1 MPGLSFS
8 NQGQNRRPGLWWIPV
23 VLIIIS
29 VMLITLC
36 VRLEGGGPF
45 AVVRGAVQTVTKPLE
60 NVCSVISTPFRNI
73 GATSNSEELAKL
85 EQENMQ
91 LRTLVAELEEY
102 RQQDQRLAAMSQ
114 FQDIYGL
121 ETLSGE
127 VMSTTSGWDRTA
139 TINKGSQDGVRVGMA
154 VMSTCGLYGQVE
166 AVTSTTCTVRLISD
180 VNSSVSAMVQNS
192 RAHGI
197 LHGSYDGTLTL
208 EYVPVEKSVGKGDI
222 VITSGSGGAYPR
234 GIVIG
239 TVRTIETDSSKL
251 YHRITVD
258 PIYSIDSCEEVLIL
272 TGSETEAATI
282 IDEALL
288 KTIIDNTNTV
298 RSEASS
304 AIAVA
309 LLNNAK
315 GRSAPMTVKPD
326 PATSQ
331 STTTGS
337 ANSTSDA
344 TSSSG
349 MSSASNSQ
357 DDEETVQQRSEDEG
371 DTGQQR
377 ESENTND
384 DARSRNEAGN

>member
-1 MPGLSFS
+1 MPGLSF
-8 NQGQNRRPGLWWIPV
+8 NQSQNRRPGFWWIPV

-45 AVVRGAVQTVTKPLE
+45 AVARGAVQTVTKPLE
-60 NVCSVISTPFRNI
+60 GVCSVISTPFRNI
-73 GATSNSEELAKL
+73 GASGESEEVAKL
-85 EQENMQ
+85 EKENSQ

-102 RQQDQRLAAMSQ
+102 RQQDQRLAAMSE
-114 FQDIYGL
+114 FLDIYGL

-139 TINKGSQDGVRVGMA
+139 TINKGSKDGVRVGMG
-154 VMSTCGLYGQVE
+154 VMSSCGLFGQVE
-166 AVTSTTCTVRLISD
+166 AVTNDTCTVRLIND
-180 VNSSVSAMVQNS
+180 ANSSVSAMVQNS

-197 LHGSYDGTLTL
+197 LHGAYDGTLTL

-239 TVRTIETDSSKL
+239 TVRAIETDSSKL

-258 PIYSIDSCEEVLIL
+258 PIYSIDSCEEVFIL
-272 TGSETEAATI
+272 TGNQTETASI

-288 KTIIDNTNTV
+288 QTIMDNTNTV

-309 LLNNAK
+309 LLHNAK
-315 GRSAPMTVKPD
+315 GRSNPMTITKPES
-326 PATSQ
+326 TS
-331 STTTGS
+331 TGS
-337 ANSTSDA
+337 TNSQGTSG
-344 TSSSG
+344 SSD
-349 MSSASNSQ
+349 SSASSDNTEGRRSYTSQ
-357 DDEETVQQRSEDEG
+357 ESERDEQGDEEGRT
-371 DTGQQR
+371 
-377 ESENTND
+377 
-384 DARSRNEAGN
+384 RNEAVNE